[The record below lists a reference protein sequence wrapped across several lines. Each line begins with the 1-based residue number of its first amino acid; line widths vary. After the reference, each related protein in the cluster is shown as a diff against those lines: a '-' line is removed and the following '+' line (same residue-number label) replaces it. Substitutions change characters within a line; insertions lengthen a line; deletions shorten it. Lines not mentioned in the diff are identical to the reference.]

1 MGANSTADTA
11 EKEDRMGVARDLAEF
26 LAPYRAAD
34 LPAQTVDYA
43 AMLIASTVASAAMGS
58 TLQSAQIIRD
68 LASERGG
75 KPEAS
80 LWFGNGTKLPA
91 SDAAQVNAVMSDA
104 AASDD
109 SDLRNIVHCGTP
121 LTATS
126 LALAER
132 TRANGSDVL
141 AAIVLGYEL
150 AGRIIDAIPKVRAR
164 GFHGSTVA
172 IFAAV
177 GAAARLLQ
185 LDIDQMTH
193 AIALAATSTGGLV
206 KAADTS
212 TAREYH
218 AGIATV
224 NGIQAARAAQRGY
237 RAEERILEMPLG
249 FFEAFGG
256 EDGAAAGAV
265 ALRDLGQSW
274 DIVTDMAIKLVP
286 GGHPYHALAEA
297 AANAAR
303 QGDIDPESVESITVS
318 RPGMAALTGPL
329 HPADLIDM
337 AHSPAYFLAAGAA
350 DRDFTWRHATAQKI
364 ADPGIHRLIDKVRV
378 GPPPTGNAARYRQ
391 GATVTIRT
399 TDGRQVSNT
408 VYEPKGSGM
417 LGIDWAD
424 IDAKY
429 RTLVPLS
436 GLPERQIEASLAAIH
451 GFRELSDLSELTRL
465 LQLV

>member
-1 MGANSTADTA
+1 
-11 EKEDRMGVARDLAEF
+11 MGVARDLAEF

-193 AIALAATSTGGLV
+193 AVALAATSTGGLV

-249 FFEAFGG
+249 FFEAFSG

-350 DRDFTWRHATAQKI
+350 DRDFTWTHATPQKI

-399 TDGRQVSNT
+399 TDGRETTNT
-408 VYEPKGSGM
+408 VFVPKGAGM
-417 LGIDWAD
+417 LGIGWTD

-436 GLPERQIEASLAAIH
+436 GLPERQIEQSLDLIH
-451 GFRELSDLSELTRL
+451 RLRDVSDVLELTRL
-465 LQLV
+465 LQLA